1 VEGSMMTDTILG
13 LACIVLGVVFIIQ
26 QVQIAMLRKNVFKL
40 DDILLNTMKQIDAV
54 QSAVEDLKR

>member
-1 VEGSMMTDTILG
+1 MMTDTILG